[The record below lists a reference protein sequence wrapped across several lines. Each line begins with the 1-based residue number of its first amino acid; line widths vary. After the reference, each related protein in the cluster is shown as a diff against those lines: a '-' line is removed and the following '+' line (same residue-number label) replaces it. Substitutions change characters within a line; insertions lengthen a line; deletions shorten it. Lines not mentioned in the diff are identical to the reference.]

1 VADAEAE
8 NPRAALRQARR
19 IVVKIGSRAII
30 QPGRFEELAR
40 ELSALAGSGCRVV
53 LVSSGAV
60 ALGTRQLGLT
70 NRPKALPQLQAA
82 AALGQPKLMAAYE
95 QAFGAHGVRVAQ
107 VLLTHADMA
116 DRRRYLNIQHSL
128 AALSELSVLPI
139 INENDTVSTEEIE
152 FGDNDQLASM
162 VGALVAADLLVLLTD
177 VVGLLDEQKQRVP
190 LVPDVDA
197 VKRLVWQESNGL
209 SLGGMASKL
218 KAAERAL
225 QRGVPVVIAGAAEP
239 DVLTRITAGEDVG
252 TLFLPKGARMAS
264 RKHWIAYTLK
274 ARGTLVVDEGA
285 ARALVQR
292 KTSLLPAGITAVKG
306 RFAAGDAV
314 AIERPDG
321 SALGRGLSRYD
332 ARDVRKLLGARSDE
346 IATRLGHYAGDEVV
360 HRDDLVVL

>member
-1 VADAEAE
+1 
-8 NPRAALRQARR
+8 LTQARR

-40 ELSALAGSGCRVV
+40 ELSALCARGCRVV

-60 ALGTRQLGLT
+60 ALGSRQLGMT
-70 NRPKALPQLQAA
+70 RRPTALPELQAA
-82 AALGQPKLMAAYE
+82 AALGQPRLMAAYE
-95 QAFGAHGVRVAQ
+95 RAFEAHGVRVAQ
-107 VLLTHADMA
+107 VLLTHADMT
-116 DRRRYLNIQHSL
+116 DRQRYLNVQR
-128 AALSELSVLPI
+128 ALDAMSELSILPI

-177 VVGLLDEQKQRVP
+177 VVGLLDEHKQRVP
-190 LVPDVDA
+190 LVPDVEE
-197 VKRLVWQESNGL
+197 VKRLVWQESNGV

-218 KAAERAL
+218 AAAERAL

-239 DVLTRITAGEDVG
+239 SVLGRILDGEDVG
-252 TLFLPKGARMAS
+252 TLFLPKGARLAS

-274 ARGTLVVDEGA
+274 PRGTLVVDEGA
-285 ARALVQR
+285 VRALVQR
-292 KTSLLPAGITAVKG
+292 KKSLLPAGITAVRG
-306 RFAAGDAV
+306 RFGAGDAV

-321 SALGRGLSRYD
+321 TPLGRGLARYD

-346 IATRLGHYAGDEVV
+346 IATRLGHYEGDEVV